1 MNARTDDRGRGRH
14 WRTAAWGG
22 AAALILLPLV
32 AMQFTQEV
40 NWGAGDFG
48 FAIAMVLAVGLT
60 FELAVRVSRSGAYR
74 AAVGIA
80 LAASFLLVWI
90 NLAVGIIG
98 NEENS
103 ANLMYF
109 GVVAIAIAGAIVAR
123 FRAEGLARA
132 MVATAIAQA
141 GVFAAALIAGFGF
154 TGPITIFFCGLW
166 LLSAWLFRKAATEQE
181 ARAPAR

>member
-1 MNARTDDRGRGRH
+1 MTARTNDVSSGRN
-14 WRTAAWGG
+14 WRAMAWGS

-40 NWGAGDFG
+40 NWGAADFAL
-48 FAIAMVLAVGLT
+48 AIAMVLVVGIT

-74 AAVGIA
+74 AAVALA
-80 LAASFLLVWI
+80 LAAAFLLVWI

-103 ANLMYF
+103 ANLAYF
-109 GVVAIAIAGAIVAR
+109 GIVAVAIAGAVAAR
-123 FRAEGLARA
+123 FRAQGLARA

-141 GVFAAALIAGFGF
+141 GVFAWAVIAGFGF
-154 TGPITIFFCGLW
+154 TGPITVFFCGLW
-166 LLSAWLFRKAATEQE
+166 LLSAWLFRKAGAEERPLTT
-181 ARAPAR
+181 AG